1 MKRLSQQQQIAEDE
15 EICCIDYFKYQN
27 FYEKGLTS
35 HEKGLTSHE
44 KDPPYWRRKEK

>member
-1 MKRLSQQQQIAEDE
+1 MKRLSQQQQIEEDE

-35 HEKGLTSHE
+35 HEK
-44 KDPPYWRRKEK
+44 DPPYWRRKEK